1 MPCGGMPL
9 RGGAG
14 IPFQCFRQILDH
26 ACAGGVTR
34 GQIVLRVRMPLL
46 GGFSIPKRGFLIILR
61 HAVAVAVHQPCH
73 KLRFGLPLSG
83 GFFIPVQSL
92 LRAGRHAQAVLIQ
105 HRQIVLRRGIAL
117 LRQRL
122 QQADDRGEILFLIS
136 GGGLC
141 IFRFVCGNRRL
152 RHGKSAGCLR
162 QNPETLLP

>member
-1 MPCGGMPL
+1 MPRGGMSL
-9 RGGAG
+9 RGSGA
-14 IPFQCFRQILDH
+14 IPFQRFRQILGH
-26 ACAGGVTR
+26 TRAGGVTR

-46 GGFSIPKRGFLIILR
+46 GGFAIPKRGFLIILR
-61 HAVAVAVHQPCH
+61 RAVAVAVHQPGHELC
-73 KLRFGLPLSG
+73 FGLPLRG

-92 LRAGRHAQAVLIQ
+92 LRAGGHAQAVLIQ

-136 GGGLC
+136 GGGLR
-141 IFRFVCGNRRL
+141 IFRFMRGNRRL

-162 QNPETLLP
+162 QNPKTFVP